1 MVDLGKGLTMPKIL
15 RIETGMAAKA
25 AIAAIVRRTAALA
38 ESTFRNNRKFRNL
51 SAPSLRIV
59 RKQISQKTQLSQ
71 QVTLKFVRLADCDH
85 DDLLHPALVCGPVEQ
100 RLANLVLSR
109 REVANES

>member
-1 MVDLGKGLTMPKIL
+1 MLQIP
-15 RIETGMAAKA
+15 RIETGVPAKA
-25 AIAAIVRRTAALA
+25 ATAAIVGREAALA
-38 ESTFRNNRKFRNL
+38 ESKFRNNRKFRNL

-71 QVTLKFVRLADCDH
+71 QVTLKFVRLADCDN
-85 DDLLHPALVCGPVEQ
+85 DDLLHPALVGGPVEQ